1 MVNVRKDPVMLYRMQ
16 KTIRMPTWQF
26 VLYKIIE
33 YLVIFLIGGFAYAG
47 IEILWRGHT
56 HVSMFIVGGLCL
68 LIIGFLN
75 EGIFPQKFG
84 IIPQMLMGG
93 IIITIIE
100 FFTGLIVNVG
110 LGLNVW
116 DYSNLPFNIM
126 GQICLPFTLAWILL
140 SFVAI
145 VVDDFVRHFFFGE
158 SWLTYKLWTVKD

>member
-1 MVNVRKDPVMLYRMQ
+1 
-16 KTIRMPTWQF
+16 
-26 VLYKIIE
+26 
-33 YLVIFLIGGFAYAG
+33 
-47 IEILWRGHT
+47 
-56 HVSMFIVGGLCL
+56 MFIVGGLCL

-126 GQICLPFTLAWILL
+126 GQICLPFTLVWILL

-158 SWLTYKLWTVKD
+158 PWPTYKLWTVKN